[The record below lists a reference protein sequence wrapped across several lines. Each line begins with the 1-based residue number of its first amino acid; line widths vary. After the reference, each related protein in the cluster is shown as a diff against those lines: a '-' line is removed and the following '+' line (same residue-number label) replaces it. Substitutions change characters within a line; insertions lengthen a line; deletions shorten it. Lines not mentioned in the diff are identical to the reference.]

1 MSIFSRIKR
10 AIKEIPKRIK
20 SFFSKAEKKIDEFLF
35 GKPKPKKEKIAEK
48 PFEETKLEPQGTKYV
63 FEKQY
68 LIYPS
73 EEDTKFG
80 VIRIVKFDMSKK
92 ELTRLDFRFIS
103 DSYRPT
109 NFITP
114 RNWVEDL
121 KETFQKLNITEKQAK
136 LEGIEDQKTHIEIY
150 KGRIRETPRGV
161 LSKEQRILVETRV
174 INF

>member
-1 MSIFSRIKR
+1 MSIFSKIKR
-10 AIKEIPKRIK
+10 FFK
-20 SFFSKAEKKIDEFLF
+20 SLGQSAKKILSFDFLR
-35 GKPKPKKEKIAEK
+35 PKTRPEKEKIAEK
-48 PFEETKLEPQGTKYV
+48 PFEETKLEPQGVKYV

-68 LIYPS
+68 LIFPP

-80 VIRIVKFDMSKK
+80 VVRIVKFSISKK
-92 ELTRLDFRFIS
+92 ELTRLDFRFVA

-114 RNWVEDL
+114 KNWVEDL
-121 KETFQKLNITEKQAK
+121 RETFQKINITEKQAR

-150 KGRIRETPRGV
+150 KGKIRETPKGI
-161 LSKEQRILVETRV
+161 LSKEQRVLVETKV